1 MAEKQAD
8 QKEGLQAMPMWAA
21 ISGKLTV
28 GSVFGYMV
36 GNFAKQVTD
45 QMIMYAGCATLLVGG
60 LAWMRSITIN
70 WKQIDADVTGI
81 YNKAKDRA
89 EEEGYVERIKQ
100 FLIRTVPLLGGFGAG
115 FYFGFTN
122 G

>member
-1 MAEKQAD
+1 MADKQPD
-8 QKEGLQAMPMWAA
+8 QKEGVEGLKAMPMWAA

-45 QMIMYAGCATLLVGG
+45 QMIMYAGCAALLVGG
-60 LAWMRSITIN
+60 LAWMRWITIN
-70 WKQIDADVTGI
+70 WKQIDADVMGI

-89 EEEGYVERIKQ
+89 E
-100 FLIRTVPLLGGFGAG
+100 
-115 FYFGFTN
+115 
-122 G
+122 